1 MRRSPPSRLGTES
14 QRRARTARGGHDP
27 SSYDIVHELRLT
39 RSRSFRRR
47 WLCGRRGC
55 CCRTLFPQR
64 FNASS
69 SLTAARS
76 RCTTVD
82 CFLIQSKTSP
92 PLDSQRAKIGLPPM
106 TRSVQLPRDIYR
118 VPCVWPPPRSSESG
132 FRTRV
137 HEISL
142 ALWVTRHERWTK
154 VKLRSGGKFCIQ
166 GVRLGP
172 PASRR
177 IAGSPAIKH

>member
-1 MRRSPPSRLGTES
+1 MRRSPPSRLGTEAS
-14 QRRARTARGGHDP
+14 AGLVPQEAATIRANTTSCSITADTVAVVSATHGARG
-27 SSYDIVHELRLT
+27 
-39 RSRSFRRR
+39 RRR
-47 WLCGRRGC
+47 C

-69 SLTAARS
+69 SLTADRS

-132 FRTRV
+132 FGTRV

-154 VKLRSGGKFCIQ
+154 VQLRSGGKFCIQ